1 MLLKANPG
9 LRCRNVGQLGFC
21 GRGVFVFGSAFVLC
35 IKVIGSPSAASANP
49 IKHLPASFPSRLQ
62 LEKFSAQMHL
72 SHRRSHLCPKRLI
85 ALDANCNFGQRR
97 LGPAK
102 TIQSSPELAIMPGR
116 FLLMCVFDICLI
128 SQQIGKLAE
137 LSNRKCS
144 LFQPIRQDSSSAGT
158 VTGLTGWP
166 AYLFLHINFK
176 AMAFHLFCNI
186 LQPFCVFPTGLIL
199 SFTSRRVK
207 NRICVSLMLL
217 AAILPSLNPRRLIT
231 SVSRGG
237 VGEKWR
243 QRKVVKSCQN
253 SSASPPS
260 PCSGKLGS
268 TCFVSQS
275 AQVRPASTIYLSAIP
290 DLIILCFFCI

>member
-1 MLLKANPG
+1 MCLW
-9 LRCRNVGQLGFC
+9 
-21 GRGVFVFGSAFVLC
+21 
-35 IKVIGSPSAASANP
+35 
-49 IKHLPASFPSRLQ
+49 
-62 LEKFSAQMHL
+62 HL
-72 SHRRSHLCPKRLI
+72 SYITTNRDI
-85 ALDANCNFGQRR
+85 GWVE
-97 LGPAK
+97 
-102 TIQSSPELAIMPGR
+102 QSSN
-116 FLLMCVFDICLI
+116 VF
-128 SQQIGKLAE
+128 
-137 LSNRKCS
+137 R
-144 LFQPIRQDSSSAGT
+144 PIRQDSSIAGT
-158 VTGLTGWP
+158 VTGLTGWLETWP
-166 AYLFLHINFK
+166 AYLFLYINFK

-207 NRICVSLMLL
+207 KQNLCFLD

-253 SSASPPS
+253 SSSSASPPS

-290 DLIILCFFCI
+290 DLIILCLFCI

>member
-1 MLLKANPG
+1 MCLW
-9 LRCRNVGQLGFC
+9 
-21 GRGVFVFGSAFVLC
+21 
-35 IKVIGSPSAASANP
+35 
-49 IKHLPASFPSRLQ
+49 
-62 LEKFSAQMHL
+62 HL
-72 SHRRSHLCPKRLI
+72 SYITTNRDI
-85 ALDANCNFGQRR
+85 GWVE
-97 LGPAK
+97 
-102 TIQSSPELAIMPGR
+102 QSSN
-116 FLLMCVFDICLI
+116 V
-128 SQQIGKLAE
+128 
-137 LSNRKCS
+137 
-144 LFQPIRQDSSSAGT
+144 FQPIRQDSSSAGT
-158 VTGLTGWP
+158 VTGLTGWLETWP
-166 AYLFLHINFK
+166 AYLFLYINFK

-290 DLIILCFFCI
+290 DLIIYVYFVSRIRYSQATGKYARSQYHSSHTLLFFPGYRFSRAQVEEYAIWYATLIFVFSSSFA